1 MANKK
6 INISLGISAD
16 LNDFQKKI
24 EKLQSEFDQV
34 KFSDLSSEK
43 ISKVFDNIQSRLKKL
58 QELTD
63 KSPSLLGKTDY
74 KQAEK
79 EVGNLQTDISKLVRE
94 IQQLDTASKEGKL
107 KILPKGEQERL
118 EKLNEATKKYLK
130 TLSQESKRL
139 EDLEKKQNRLKQAK
153 SALAQLE
160 QTKKSAKSKTPVDD
174 RWLKGKN
181 TQLAKLQETL
191 AVQKQTE
198 EAVQSVYKAQ
208 GLKGKKIGD
217 TEVNINGTI
226 TSLNKIR
233 EEAGETAT
241 KIAEMEQRIQQ
252 YISKSDLSQ
261 LNQDIK
267 TQNDLIGKLEEEIGN
282 LQTDNPT
289 TALKKLKTAL
299 EQAGVSME
307 DIGDLTKKE
316 DIEAWL
322 NNLNTSA
329 LEKFRNGLQGVE
341 KATGE
346 VQPELEKMGKAVR
359 DSADDFDAAER
370 AAQDLSTLKYQL
382 MDFFSVTGA
391 IQLFRRAIQS
401 AFETVKELDAAMT
414 EIAVVSDFSVN
425 DMWAQLPRFTEQA
438 NELGMAIK
446 DTYAAT
452 TLYVQ
457 QGLDLDKSMKLATE
471 TLKMAAV
478 AGMDAAN
485 ATDAMTAALRGFNM
499 ELDETSAK
507 RINDVYSEL
516 AAITA
521 SDTQEI
527 STAMTK
533 TASIAHSVN
542 MEFETTA
549 AFLAQGIETTREAA
563 ETIGTML
570 KTVIGRF
577 SEVKSLYTEGQLTGQ
592 DEEGETIDVNK
603 VQTALRA
610 AGISMNEFLAGNE
623 GLDQVFLRLSQRWN
637 DLDILTQR
645 YIATQAAGS
654 RQQSRFIAIMQD
666 YAKTTELVNAAYDST
681 GSGQRQFEKTLDSLA
696 AKLTKLKNA
705 WDQFTMGLANNE
717 IIGVAVTLLTDLLT
731 AINGIIDGISGGNGL
746 IKSVVTLGAAFAGLK
761 AGGAIIDKILRT
773 GFIQRKIDAF
783 NGNIN
788 SSSTTTTN
796 ANSIVQ
802 TRTFIQNGKTSAKN
816 WVQGWKSAGGVGG
829 KKDFLVSSFSN
840 SLNKVGQSFSVFSSD
855 IEKNLQNQVY
865 SGLGDI
871 SKGIDK
877 KLLGKDFSELNSL
890 SAQLKLGKISAED
903 FQNQLVT
910 WGVKEQE
917 AAKITKDYT
926 NQIAL
931 QQEKMQSLSQTG
943 MALGM
948 SFTILGGVISSVI
961 PGAEEFGKVLQT
973 VGAALMGISMALP
986 VVEKGITWLSGV
998 SGVASKTLNIYVA
1011 AFAAIVAAVVAIV
1024 SLIKK
1029 NSPEAQLE
1037 KASKATE
1044 KAKEMAEGTAQA
1056 YDDLLSKK
1064 SEFDKLTTS
1073 LETLTQGTLE
1083 WRKALAEANNEVI
1096 NLQKEF
1102 PELEVSVD
1110 KATGQ
1115 LKIDNWADVLEAQ
1128 AERVEAT
1135 NKQLTMAQINENN
1148 KRLELTKKGIRSDK
1162 ELTPDEKASKQEAE
1176 KMKTEST
1183 NVALISSL
1191 ISKYQTKANEGILQN
1206 LAETIFKDM
1215 TYEVEVKD
1223 ARANGSN
1230 KSKVNTAHKETR
1242 TSNVYE
1248 SKVNAEANKAVNSLS
1263 ASQRKTKAEEVFGKD
1278 AIANMKDEEIKS
1290 ALRDYEKGVA
1300 IENITK
1306 KVANLTPNQQ
1316 ELLNRIQGTYTG
1328 TKSGWNTAKEKI
1340 FSDEDAKIIQDILGL
1355 DNIQAV
1361 FDMAKSGTEAISAN
1375 IKDIETQFNELG
1387 EDYSGSFLDQFSAD
1401 NLSNIASQVDE
1412 MSIKNAK
1419 AYLDAY
1425 SEALDGVKKE
1435 DKARL
1440 DNYLSS
1446 IDLSDAVQV
1455 FDAKEFMKNLGMD
1468 ETQIEKFWA
1477 TANAAVEPYI
1487 TSLEQVQSLN
1497 ERISK
1502 LGEVRNLVENGEK
1515 TFSSSNKES
1524 LVSAGFA
1531 DSDFLQT
1538 GIDEWTYI
1546 GKDNNDLLRQINEK
1560 VAQIGEHIVG
1570 NLQDSVERGKAYGT
1584 IIENNDKLGKNLA
1597 TLAENGYEGT
1607 SFKSYELKGMAELLG
1622 IAVEN
1627 LSDEGIA
1634 KKLIDAYNMYKNLG
1648 ENEEAV
1654 RKELVNNASRQYDL
1668 TGDFGTFTG
1677 DLTTDEQDKIITAQL
1692 NKYNGAMEYYNKL
1705 VEEANYE
1712 GEHLSVQLADQ
1723 AIQLF
1728 KLQNQYK
1735 KTAGSIDNYKD
1746 VLLQG
1751 ESAGTDYYNALATT
1765 KTELSTLFNVDKKL
1779 ITDDFIQQYTQD
1791 IYNLAEGGE
1800 VGTQA
1805 FQNLWEAMK
1814 QIKLDSMVEGLDF
1827 FIKDGKDVI
1836 DDFSNWIEGLDPT
1849 IGIGTELSTE
1859 GLESGL
1865 VLLAQ
1870 QAYNAGKDVQTALAP
1885 AIAMLEELTGTKINV
1900 QYEEE
1905 EFDSGGR
1912 YISAK
1917 SMEGLL
1923 AQGWHVGKG
1932 GKLVRTKAITAVSA
1946 SKAGSPYDK
1955 FVAPSVSSS
1964 GKSSSSGSSGSSG
1977 SEKKESTWEN
1987 PYDKLYNLTEE
1998 INEALRRREK
2008 LEKEYD
2014 RILERRGSTFRELRK
2029 NYNAQLQSLQKEI
2042 ALQNQLRA
2050 GRLAQLNALSSETYK
2065 GQDSDGN
2072 ELIKSFADWGV
2083 TKYGSYNPNT
2093 GLLKIDWDAI
2103 DAVKDENLGSAIEAY
2118 ISRLEELQGQIEDI
2132 DTQIEDFKDK
2142 VTELQK
2148 EGMQDYL
2155 DFEQKVYDAIV
2166 NQQQQLIDNYQDL
2179 SDKINDSNSKILD
2192 SIQRSIDLQRQIRDN
2207 TKTEEDINEK
2217 EARLAYLRQDTSNGN
2232 LLEIKQLEEEL
2243 ADDRQNYEDNLIDQQ
2258 LERLTQQN
2266 DDAQT
2271 ARERQIDLMQKQLDY
2286 ASKNGDFWNQ
2296 TYDLLTSAFTESGEI
2311 NLASQ
2316 VWELLKKDEGWKG
2329 MSKFGQLNWQEE
2341 ISKAILAASHGYANW
2356 NMYKAKEI
2364 DKNLVTS
2371 NGISLHYNGSNWVD
2385 SKGNIYN
2392 GVDYDSKIGGFTYS
2406 GMTKAPT
2413 PSGGGSSSSSGGR
2426 GAFSIGSRVKADPN
2440 AIIYADSYG
2449 GGGGSQYYRNDPI
2462 YTILDENNGYYL
2474 TRYHG
2479 VSGGYTG
2486 WFRKKDLTP
2495 YKTGGI
2501 ADFTGPAWLDGTKSN
2516 PELILNARD
2525 TENFI
2530 ALKDILSS
2538 IMDRKGLQNN
2548 TQSVGDMYFNID
2560 INVDEIS
2567 NDYDVEDLS
2576 KKIKQ
2581 ELTDSAMY
2589 RNVNLVNFIR

>member
-1 MANKK
+1 MADKK

-139 EDLEKKQNRLKQAK
+139 EDLEKKQNRLKQAQ
-153 SALAQLE
+153 SALTQLE
-160 QTKKSAKSKTPVDD
+160 QTKKSAESKKPVDD
-174 RWLKGKN
+174 RWLKGKK
-181 TQLAKLQETL
+181 TQLAKMQETFD
-191 AVQKQTE
+191 AQKQTE
-198 EAVQSVYKAQ
+198 EAVQSIYKAQ

-217 TEVNINGTI
+217 TEVNINGTV

-233 EEAGETAT
+233 EEAGKTAT
-241 KIAEMEQRIQQ
+241 EIAEMEQRIQQ
-252 YISKSDLSQ
+252 YISKSDLNQ
-261 LNQDIK
+261 LNQDIQ
-267 TQNDLIGKLEEEIGN
+267 TQKDLIAKLKEEIGN

-299 EQAGVSME
+299 EQAGISME

-341 KATGE
+341 KATKE
-346 VQPELEKMGKAVR
+346 VQPELEKMGKSVR

-401 AFETVKELDAAMT
+401 ALETVKELDAAMT

-499 ELDETSAK
+499 ELDETSAQ

-666 YAKTTELVNAAYDST
+666 YAKTTELVNAAYNST

-717 IIGVAVTLLTDLLT
+717 IIGAAVTLLTDLLT

-783 NGNIN
+783 NGNIT

-802 TRTFIQNGKTSAKN
+802 TRTFIQNGKASAKN

-855 IEKNLQNQVY
+855 MERNLQDQVY

-926 NQIAL
+926 NQITL

-943 MALGM
+943 TALGM

-998 SGVASKTLNIYVA
+998 LDVAPKTLNIYVA

-1044 KAKEMAEGTAQA
+1044 KAKEMAEGVTQA

-1148 KRLELTKKGIRSDK
+1148 AQLAVTKKNISNNSDLTAEQKVSQREVEQLKTETNNMALIDSIISKYKTDKNKDYLDNFGELLTKEVTYDTYKYNSKGEKTISGEKTENVFEKTIKNRANKIINEKSTDEQKEYAEQIFGKEAVDKMKDSEEIKNAILNYEKANQVEKLTEKILSYSEEDQKAFQVLQGSFSGKVSDWDSSDYLSLSNEQLKRFQEDLNLESTDAVNALLNAGRNQISDTIDKAARTFTNLGFNDNFIDQFSLDNLSSISSQISEMSNASAKEYLKAFNEAVNNTGLQKEEKKRLE
-1162 ELTPDEKASKQEAE
+1162 
-1176 KMKTEST
+1176 
-1183 NVALISSL
+1183 
-1191 ISKYQTKANEGILQN
+1191 
-1206 LAETIFKDM
+1206 
-1215 TYEVEVKD
+1215 
-1223 ARANGSN
+1223 
-1230 KSKVNTAHKETR
+1230 
-1242 TSNVYE
+1242 
-1248 SKVNAEANKAVNSLS
+1248 
-1263 ASQRKTKAEEVFGKD
+1263 
-1278 AIANMKDEEIKS
+1278 
-1290 ALRDYEKGVA
+1290 
-1300 IENITK
+1300 
-1306 KVANLTPNQQ
+1306 
-1316 ELLNRIQGTYTG
+1316 
-1328 TKSGWNTAKEKI
+1328 
-1340 FSDEDAKIIQDILGL
+1340 
-1355 DNIQAV
+1355 
-1361 FDMAKSGTEAISAN
+1361 
-1375 IKDIETQFNELG
+1375 
-1387 EDYSGSFLDQFSAD
+1387 
-1401 NLSNIASQVDE
+1401 
-1412 MSIKNAK
+1412 
-1419 AYLDAY
+1419 
-1425 SEALDGVKKE
+1425 
-1435 DKARL
+1435 
-1440 DNYLSS
+1440 NYLSS

-1468 ETQIEKFWA
+1468 ETQIAKFWA
-1477 TANAAVEPYI
+1477 VANTAVEPYI

-1502 LGEVRNLVENGEK
+1502 LGEVRSLVENGEK
-1515 TFSSSNKES
+1515 TFGSSDKES

-1531 DSDFLQT
+1531 DTDFLQT
-1538 GIDEWTYI
+1538 GIDEWTYV
-1546 GKDNNDLLRQINEK
+1546 GKDSNDLLRQINEK
-1560 VAQIGEHIVG
+1560 VAQIGDHIVG
-1570 NLQDSVERGKAYGT
+1570 NLQDSVEKGKAYGT
-1584 IIENNDKLGKNLA
+1584 IIENNDELGKNLA

-1607 SFKSYELKGMAELLG
+1607 SFEPDELEKMAETLG
-1622 IAVEN
+1622 IAVDK

-1654 RKELVNNASRQYDL
+1654 RKELINNASRQYDL
-1668 TGDFGTFTG
+1668 TGNFGTFTG
-1677 DLTTDEQDKIITAQL
+1677 DLNSEEQEEIMTAQL
-1692 NKYNGAMEYYNKL
+1692 NKYNGAMEYYNQLKEKAGIDSDKFNL
-1705 VEEANYE
+1705 K
-1712 GEHLSVQLADQ
+1712 LADE

-1728 KLQNQYK
+1728 KLRKQYD
-1735 KTAGSIDNYKD
+1735 KTAESIDGYRD
-1746 VLLQG
+1746 ALLQG
-1751 ESAGTDYYNALATT
+1751 KSAGTDYYNALATA
-1765 KTELSTLFNVDKKL
+1765 KTDLSTLFNVDKKL
-1779 ITDDFIQQYTQD
+1779 ITDNFIQQYTQD

-1805 FQNLWEAMK
+1805 FQNLQLAFNNLKMDDLKQKVTEAGGQVSSLAK
-1814 QIKLDSMVEGLDF
+1814 W
-1827 FIKDGKDVI
+1827 I
-1836 DDFSNWIEGLDPT
+1836 DELKPT
-1849 IGIGTELSTE
+1849 
-1859 GLESGL
+1859 LE
-1865 VLLAQ
+1865 
-1870 QAYNAGKDVQTALAP
+1870 VQTLLDNSALVAGLQQIAVVASRNGQLASEALAP
-1885 AIAMLEELTGTKINV
+1885 VLKSLEILTGTKISVNYDTSDTKTATN
-1900 QYEEE
+1900 QNEINKY
-1905 EFDSGGR
+1905 
-1912 YISAK
+1912 
-1917 SMEGLL
+1917 L
-1923 AQGWHVGKG
+1923 AQGYSILQQGFMG
-1932 GKLVRTKAITAVSA
+1932 GQTYTKMGRLKSISYT
-1946 SKAGSPYDK
+1946 
-1955 FVAPSVSSS
+1955 SSTTGGGNLS
-1964 GKSSSSGSSGSSG
+1964 DLTLPDRSTTGSSGSTGGSS

-2065 GQDSDGN
+2065 GQDSEGN

-2166 NQQQQLIDNYQDL
+2166 NQQQQLIDDYQDL

-2538 IMDRKGLQNN
+2538 ILDRKGLQNN

>member
-1 MANKK
+1 MADKK

-24 EKLQSEFDQV
+24 EKLQSEFDKV

-43 ISKVFDNIQSRLKKL
+43 ISKVFDNIQTRLKKL

-94 IQQLDTASKEGKL
+94 IQQLDAASKEGKL

-139 EDLEKKQNRLKQAK
+139 EDLEKKQNRLKQTQ

-160 QTKKSAKSKTPVDD
+160 RTKKSAKSKKEVADSY
-174 RWLKGKN
+174 LKGLN
-181 TQLAKLQETL
+181 TQLAKKQETL
-191 AVQKQTE
+191 AAQKQTE
-198 EAVQSVYKAQ
+198 EAVQSIYKAQ
-208 GLKGKKIGD
+208 GLKGKKVGD
-217 TEVNINGTI
+217 TEVNINGTV
-226 TSLNKIR
+226 TSLNQIR
-233 EEAGETAT
+233 KEAGKTAT
-241 KIAEMEQRIQQ
+241 EIAAMEQKIQQ
-252 YISKSDLSQ
+252 YISKSDFNQ
-261 LNQDIK
+261 LNQDIQAQK
-267 TQNDLIGKLEEEIGN
+267 DLIVKLEEEIGK

-299 EQAGVSME
+299 QQAGVSME

-322 NNLNTSA
+322 SNLNTSA
-329 LEKFRNGLQGVE
+329 LEKFRSGLQGVE

-346 VQPELEKMGKAVR
+346 VQPELEKMGQSVR

-425 DMWAQLPRFTEQA
+425 DMWGQLPRFTEQA

-446 DTYAAT
+446 DIYAAT

-499 ELDETSAK
+499 ELDETSAQ
-507 RINDVYSEL
+507 RVNDVYSEL

-623 GLDQVFLRLSQRWN
+623 GLDQVFLRLSKRWN

-666 YAKTTELVNAAYDST
+666 YAKTTELVNAAYNST
-681 GSGQRQFEKTLDSLA
+681 GSGQKQFEKTLDSLA
-696 AKLTKLKNA
+696 SKLTKLKNA

-717 IIGVAVTLLTDLLT
+717 IIGAAVTLLTGLLT
-731 AINGIIDGISGGNGL
+731 AINEIIDGISGGNGL

-783 NGNIN
+783 NGNIS
-788 SSSTTTTN
+788 SSSTSTTT

-802 TRTFIQNGKTSAKN
+802 TRSFIQNGKASAKN
-816 WVQGWKSAGGVGG
+816 WIQGWKSAGGAGG

-840 SLNKVGQSFSVFSSD
+840 SLNKVGQSFSVFSTNM
-855 IEKNLQNQVY
+855 EKDLLKQVY
-865 SGLGDI
+865 S
-871 SKGIDK
+871 SKGLSYSMADDK
-877 KLLGKDFSELNSL
+877 VLKSDFSKINSL
-890 SAQLKLGKISAED
+890 SAQLKLGKINAED
-903 FQNQLVT
+903 FSNQLRI
-910 WGVKEQE
+910 WGVSEQD
-917 AAKITKDYT
+917 AMKITEDYT
-926 NQIAL
+926 NQIAT

-943 MALGM
+943 IALGM

-973 VGAALMGISMALP
+973 VGAALVGISMALP
-986 VVEKGITWLSGV
+986 AVEKGITWLSGV
-998 SGVASKTLNIYVA
+998 LNVAPKTLNIYVA
-1011 AFAAIVAAVVAIV
+1011 AFAAAVAAVIVIVA
-1024 SLIKK
+1024 LIKK

-1044 KAKEMAEGTAQA
+1044 KAKEMAEGASKA

-1064 SEFDKLTTS
+1064 TEFDKLTTS
-1073 LETLTQGTLE
+1073 LKTLTQGTLE

-1096 NLQKEF
+1096 SLQKEF
-1102 PELEVSVD
+1102 PELKVSVD

-1128 AERVEAT
+1128 TERVEAT

-1148 KRLELTKKGIRSDK
+1148 KQLEITKKDIRSDK
-1162 ELTPDEKASKQEAE
+1162 ELTSEEKTKKEEAE
-1176 KMKTEST
+1176 KLKTEST

-1191 ISKYQTKANEGILQN
+1191 ISKYQTEANKDILQN
-1206 LAETIFKDM
+1206 LAETIFKDI
-1215 TYEVEVKD
+1215 TYKVEVKD
-1223 ARANGSN
+1223 TI
-1230 KSKVNTAHKETR
+1230 SKGNNTTPVNTTHKETR

-1248 SKVNAEANKAVNSLS
+1248 KKVNADANKAVNSLS
-1263 ASQRKTKAEEVFGKD
+1263 ASQRKTKAEELFGKD
-1278 AIANMKDEEIKS
+1278 AVANMKDDEIKD
-1290 ALRDYEKGVA
+1290 ALKDYEKGIA
-1300 IENITK
+1300 IEKITK
-1306 KVANLTPNQQ
+1306 QVANLTPDQQ

-1328 TKSGWNTAKEKI
+1328 TKSDWSTAKEKT
-1340 FSDEDAKIIQDILGL
+1340 FSDEDAKVIQDILGL
-1355 DNIQAV
+1355 DNTQAV
-1361 FDMAKSGTEAISAN
+1361 LDMAKSGTEAISTNIAN
-1375 IKDIETQFNELG
+1375 IETQFEKIG
-1387 EDYSGSFLDQFSAD
+1387 EDYTGSFLDQFSAD

-1412 MSIKNAK
+1412 MSTKNTR

-1425 SEALDGVKKE
+1425 SEALDGVKEE
-1435 DKARL
+1435 DRARL

-1455 FDAKEFMKNLGMD
+1455 LDAKEFMKNLGMD

-1477 TANAAVEPYI
+1477 TANAAVKPYI

-1502 LGEVRNLVENGEK
+1502 LGEVRSLVENGEK

-1531 DSDFLQT
+1531 DTDFLQT

-1560 VAQIGEHIVG
+1560 VAQIGGHIVE
-1570 NLQDSVERGKAYGT
+1570 NLQNSVKKGEEYKKKIDADEDGSTAK
-1584 IIENNDKLGKNLA
+1584 DLKL
-1597 TLAENGYEGT
+1597 LAENGYSGVNYDRKKLEELATTLNIATEG
-1607 SFKSYELKGMAELLG
+1607 
-1622 IAVEN
+1622 
-1627 LSDEGIA
+1627 LSEEGIA
-1634 KKLIDAYNMYKNLG
+1634 NKLIDAYNMVANLAD
-1648 ENEEAV
+1648 NKDAV
-1654 RKELVNNASRQYDL
+1654 KKELVNNASRQYDL
-1668 TGDFGTFTG
+1668 TGDFGTYTG
-1677 DLTTDEQDKIITAQL
+1677 NLTTEEQEDIMKAQL
-1692 NKYNGAMEYYNKL
+1692 IKNTGAMELYNKL
-1705 VEEANYE
+1705 KAETNDTSKKLNVE
-1712 GEHLSVQLADQ
+1712 LADE
-1723 AIQLF
+1723 AIQLV
-1728 KLQNQYK
+1728 KLTDRYK
-1735 KTAGSIDNYKD
+1735 VATKKVEDYRDI
-1746 VLLQG
+1746 LIQG
-1751 ESAGTDYYNALATT
+1751 ESAGTDFFAALDNA
-1765 KTELSTLFNVDKKL
+1765 KSDLSTLFNVDKEL
-1779 ITDDFIQQYTQD
+1779 ITEDFIQQYAQD
-1791 IYNLAEGGE
+1791 IYDLAEGGE

-1805 FQNLWEAMK
+1805 FQNLWEAIK
-1814 QIKLDSMVEGLDF
+1814 QIKLDSIVEGLDF
-1827 FIKDGKDVI
+1827 FIEDNEGII

-1865 VLLAQ
+1865 TLLAQ

-1885 AIAMLEELTGTKINV
+1885 AIARLEELTGTKIDI

-1932 GKLVRTKAITAVSA
+1932 GKLVRTKAIAAISA

-1955 FVAPSVSSS
+1955 FVVPSRSSS
-1964 GKSSSSGSSGSSG
+1964 GKGSAGGSS

-2050 GRLAQLNALSSETYK
+2050 GRLAQLNTLSSETYK

-2103 DAVKDENLGSAIEAY
+2103 DDVKDENLGSAIEAY

-2166 NQQQQLIDNYQDL
+2166 NQQQQLIDDYQDL

-2207 TKTEEDINEK
+2207 TQTEEDINEK

-2296 TYDLLTSAFTESGEI
+2296 TYEL
-2311 NLASQ
+2311 LASGFSADGNLNQ
-2316 VWELLKKDEGWKG
+2316 ASQLWNLLQKDEGWKG

-2341 ISKAILAASHGYANW
+2341 ISKAILAASQGYANW

-2371 NGISLHYNGSNWVD
+2371 DGLSLHYNGSNWVD
-2385 SKGNIYN
+2385 NKGNIYS

-2413 PSGGGSSSSSGGR
+2413 PSGGGSSSGSGGS
-2426 GAFSIGSRVKADPN
+2426 GAFSIGSRVKADPD

-2449 GGGGSQYYRNDPI
+2449 GGGGSQYYKNDPI

-2486 WFRKKDLTP
+2486 WFRKKDLTA

-2560 INVDEIS
+2560 INIDKLS

>member
-1 MANKK
+1 MADKK

-34 KFSDLSSEK
+34 KFSNLSSEK

-139 EDLEKKQNRLKQAK
+139 EDLEKKQNRLKQAQ

-160 QTKKSAKSKTPVDD
+160 QTKKSAESKRPVDA
-174 RWLKGKN
+174 RWLKGLN
-181 TQLAKLQETL
+181 TQLAKKQETFD
-191 AVQKQTE
+191 AQKQTE
-198 EAVQSVYKAQ
+198 EAVQSIYKAQ

-217 TEVNINGTI
+217 TEVNINGTV

-233 EEAGETAT
+233 EEAGKTAT
-241 KIAEMEQRIQQ
+241 EIAEMEQRIQQ
-252 YISKSDLSQ
+252 YISKSDLNQ
-261 LNQDIK
+261 LNQDIQ
-267 TQNDLIGKLEEEIGN
+267 TQKDLIAKLKEEIGN

-299 EQAGVSME
+299 EQAGISME

-341 KATGE
+341 KATKE
-346 VQPELEKMGKAVR
+346 VQPELEKMGKSVR

-401 AFETVKELDAAMT
+401 ALETVKELDAAMT

-499 ELDETSAK
+499 ELDETSAQ

-623 GLDQVFLRLSQRWN
+623 GLDQVFLRLSKRWN

-717 IIGVAVTLLTDLLT
+717 IIGAAVTLLTDLLT

-788 SSSTTTTN
+788 SSSTSTTT

-802 TRTFIQNGKTSAKN
+802 TRSFIQNGKTSAKN
-816 WVQGWKSAGGVGG
+816 WIQGWKSAGGVGG

-855 IEKNLQNQVY
+855 MERNLQDQVY

-877 KLLGKDFSELNSL
+877 KLLEKDFSELNSL

-943 MALGM
+943 IALGM

-1044 KAKEMAEGTAQA
+1044 KAKEMAEGATQA

-1135 NKQLTMAQINENN
+1135 NKQLAMAQINENN

-1183 NVALISSL
+1183 NVALITSL
-1191 ISKYQTKANEGILQN
+1191 ISKYQTKANEDILQN
-1206 LAETIFKDM
+1206 LAETIFKDI

-1223 ARANGSN
+1223 TKGNGSN
-1230 KSKVNTAHKETR
+1230 KSKANTTHKETR

-1263 ASQRKTKAEEVFGKD
+1263 ASQRKTKAEGIFGKD
-1278 AIANMKDEEIKS
+1278 AVANMKDEEIKS

-1361 FDMAKSGTEAISAN
+1361 FDMAESGTKAISAN
-1375 IKDIETQFNELG
+1375 IDDIETKFGDFG
-1387 EDYSGSFLDQFSAD
+1387 EKYTGSFLDQFSAD
-1401 NLSNIASQVDE
+1401 NLSNIASQVKE
-1412 MSIKNAK
+1412 MSTESAK

-1425 SEALDGVKKE
+1425 SEALNGVEKE
-1435 DKARL
+1435 DRTRL

-1455 FDAKEFMKNLGMD
+1455 LDAKEFMKNLGMD
-1468 ETQIEKFWA
+1468 ESQIAKFWA
-1477 TANAAVEPYI
+1477 AANTAVEPYI

-1538 GIDEWTYI
+1538 GIDEWTYV

-1570 NLQDSVERGKAYGT
+1570 NLQDSVEKGKAYGT
-1584 IIENNDKLGKNLA
+1584 IIENNDKLEKSLT

-1607 SFKSYELKGMAELLG
+1607 SFKSAELKEMAETLG
-1622 IAVEN
+1622 IAVN
-1627 LSDEGIA
+1627 KLSDEGIA

-1654 RKELVNNASRQYDL
+1654 RRELVNNASRQYDL
-1668 TGDFGTFTG
+1668 TGDFGTYTG
-1677 DLTTDEQDKIITAQL
+1677 NLSTEEQQDIMEAQL
-1692 NKYNGAMEYYNKL
+1692 VKNTGAMELYNKL
-1705 VEEANYE
+1705 KAEANDTSKE
-1712 GEHLSVQLADQ
+1712 LNVELADE
-1723 AIQLF
+1723 AIQLV
-1728 KLQNQYK
+1728 KLTDHYK
-1735 KTAGSIDNYKD
+1735 VAAKKVGDYRD
-1746 VLLQG
+1746 VLIQG
-1751 ESAGTDYYNALATT
+1751 ESAGTDFFAALDNA
-1765 KTELSTLFNVDKKL
+1765 KSDLSTLFNVDKKL

-1805 FQNLWEAMK
+1805 FQNLWKAMK

-1827 FIKDGKDVI
+1827 FMKDGEDVV

-1849 IGIGTELSTE
+1849 VEIGTELSTE

-1885 AIAMLEELTGTKINV
+1885 AVEMLEELTGTKINI

-1932 GKLVRTKAITAVSA
+1932 GKLVRTKAIAAVSA
-1946 SKAGSPYDK
+1946 FKAESPYDK
-1955 FVAPSVSSS
+1955 FIAPSVSSS
-1964 GKSSSSGSSGSSG
+1964 GKSSSGGSS

-2065 GQDSDGN
+2065 GQDSEGN

-2166 NQQQQLIDNYQDL
+2166 NQQQQLIDDYQDL

-2413 PSGGGSSSSSGGR
+2413 PSGGSSSSGSGGS

-2449 GGGGSQYYRNDPI
+2449 GGGGSQYYKNDPI

-2567 NDYDVEDLS
+2567 NDYDVENLS

>member
-1 MANKK
+1 MADKK

-58 QELTD
+58 QELSD

-79 EVGNLQTDISKLVRE
+79 EVGNLQADISKLVRE
-94 IQQLDTASKEGKL
+94 IQQLDTSSKEGKL
-107 KILPKGEQERL
+107 KILPKGERERL

-139 EDLEKKQNRLKQAK
+139 EDLEKKQNRLKQAQ
-153 SALAQLE
+153 SALVQLE
-160 QTKKSAKSKTPVDD
+160 QTKKSAESKKPVDD
-174 RWLKGKN
+174 RWLKGKK
-181 TQLAKLQETL
+181 TQLAKMQETS

-198 EAVQSVYKAQ
+198 EAVQSIYKAQ

-217 TEVNINGTI
+217 TEVNINGTV

-233 EEAGETAT
+233 EEAGKTAT
-241 KIAEMEQRIQQ
+241 EIAEMEQRIQQ
-252 YISKSDLSQ
+252 YISKSDLNQ
-261 LNQDIK
+261 LNQDIQ
-267 TQNDLIGKLEEEIGN
+267 TQNDLIAKLKEEIGN

-299 EQAGVSME
+299 EEAGVSME

-346 VQPELEKMGKAVR
+346 VQPELEKMGKSVR

-705 WDQFTMGLANNE
+705 WEQFTMGLANNE
-717 IIGVAVTLLTDLLT
+717 IIGGVVTLLTDLLT

-783 NGNIN
+783 NGNIS
-788 SSSTTTTN
+788 SSSTSTTT

-802 TRTFIQNGKTSAKN
+802 TRSFIQNGKASAKN

-855 IEKNLQNQVY
+855 MEKNLQNQVY

-943 MALGM
+943 TALGM

-986 VVEKGITWLSGV
+986 AVEKGITWLSGV

-1044 KAKEMAEGTAQA
+1044 KAKEMAEGATQA

-1148 KRLELTKKGIRSDK
+1148 KRLELTKKGISNDK
-1162 ELTPDEKASKQEAE
+1162 ELTPDEKASKKEAE

-1191 ISKYQTKANEGILQN
+1191 ISKYQTKANEDILQN
-1206 LAETIFKDM
+1206 LAETIFKDIN
-1215 TYEVEVKD
+1215 YEVEVKD
-1223 ARANGSN
+1223 TKGNGSN
-1230 KSKVNTAHKETR
+1230 KSKANTTHKETR

-1248 SKVNAEANKAVNSLS
+1248 SKVNADANKAVNSLS
-1263 ASQRKTKAEEVFGKD
+1263 ASQRKAKAEEVFGKD
-1278 AIANMKDEEIKS
+1278 AVANMKDEEIKS
-1290 ALRDYEKGVA
+1290 ALRDYEKGIA

-1306 KVANLTPNQQ
+1306 QVANLTPNQQ
-1316 ELLNRIQGTYTG
+1316 ELLNRIQGAYTG
-1328 TKSGWNTAKEKI
+1328 TKSGWNTAKEKT
-1340 FSDEDAKIIQDILGL
+1340 FSDEDAKVIQDILGL

-1361 FDMAKSGTEAISAN
+1361 FDMAKSGTDAISAN
-1375 IKDIETQFNELG
+1375 IDHIESQFTKFGNE
-1387 EDYSGSFLDQFSAD
+1387 YSGSFLDQFSAD
-1401 NLSNIASQVDE
+1401 NLSNIASQVKE
-1412 MSIKNAK
+1412 MSTTSART
-1419 AYLDAY
+1419 YLDAY

-1435 DKARL
+1435 DRARL

-1455 FDAKEFMKNLGMD
+1455 LDAKDFMKNLGMD
-1468 ETQIEKFWA
+1468 ESQIAKFWA
-1477 TANAAVEPYI
+1477 AANTAVEPYI

-1538 GIDEWTYI
+1538 GIDEWTYV

-1560 VAQIGEHIVG
+1560 VAQIGEHIVE
-1570 NLQDSVERGKAYGT
+1570 NLQDSVEKGKAYST
-1584 IIENNDKLGKNLA
+1584 IIENNDKLGKSLA
-1597 TLAENGYEGT
+1597 TLAESGYEGT
-1607 SFKSYELKGMAELLG
+1607 SFESAELKEMARTLG
-1622 IAVEN
+1622 IAIEN
-1627 LSDEGIA
+1627 LSDESIA

-1654 RKELVNNASRQYDL
+1654 RRELVNNASRQYDL
-1668 TGDFGTFTG
+1668 TGDFGTYTG
-1677 DLTTDEQDKIITAQL
+1677 NLTPKEQQDIMEAQL
-1692 NKYNGAMEYYNKL
+1692 VKNTGAMELYNKL
-1705 VEEANYE
+1705 KAEANDTSKE
-1712 GEHLSVQLADQ
+1712 LNVELADE
-1723 AIQLF
+1723 AIQLV
-1728 KLQNQYK
+1728 KLTDHYK
-1735 KTAGSIDNYKD
+1735 VAAKKVGDYRD
-1746 VLLQG
+1746 VLIQG
-1751 ESAGTDYYNALATT
+1751 ESAGTDFFAALDNA
-1765 KTELSTLFNVDKKL
+1765 KSDLSTLFNVDKKL
-1779 ITDDFIQQYTQD
+1779 ISDDFIQQYTQD

-1805 FQNLWEAMK
+1805 FQNLWKAMK

-1827 FIKDGKDVI
+1827 FIKDGEDVV
-1836 DDFSNWIEGLDPT
+1836 DDFSNWINGLDPT
-1849 IGIGTELSTE
+1849 IEIGTELSTE

-1885 AIAMLEELTGTKINV
+1885 AVEMLEELTGTKINI

-1946 SKAGSPYDK
+1946 FKAGSPYNE

-1964 GKSSSSGSSGSSG
+1964 GSSSSGGSS

-2065 GQDSDGN
+2065 GQDSEGN

-2103 DAVKDENLGSAIEAY
+2103 DSVKDENLGSAIEAY

-2166 NQQQQLIDNYQDL
+2166 NQQQQLIDDYQDL

-2413 PSGGGSSSSSGGR
+2413 PSGGGSSSNSGGS

-2449 GGGGSQYYRNDPI
+2449 GGGGSQYYKNDPI

-2567 NDYDVEDLS
+2567 NDYDVENLS

>member
-1 MANKK
+1 MADKK

-24 EKLQSEFDQV
+24 EKLQSEFDKV

-43 ISKVFDNIQSRLKKL
+43 ISKVFDNIQTRLKKL

-139 EDLEKKQNRLKQAK
+139 EDLEKKQNRLKQAQ

-160 QTKKSAKSKTPVDD
+160 QTQKSAKSKREVADS
-174 RWLKGKN
+174 WLKGLN
-181 TQLAKLQETL
+181 TQLAKKQEIL
-191 AVQKQTE
+191 AAQKQTE
-198 EAVQSVYKAQ
+198 EAVQSIYKAQ

-217 TEVNINGTI
+217 TEVNINGTV
-226 TSLNKIR
+226 TSLNQIR
-233 EEAGETAT
+233 KEAGETAT
-241 KIAEMEQRIQQ
+241 KIAEMEQKIQQ
-252 YISKSDLSQ
+252 YISKSDFNQ
-261 LNQDIK
+261 LNQDI
-267 TQNDLIGKLEEEIGN
+267 QAQRDLIVKLEEEIGK

-322 NNLNTSA
+322 SNLNTSA

-346 VQPELEKMGKAVR
+346 VQPELEKMGQSVR

-499 ELDETSAK
+499 ELDETSAQ
-507 RINDVYSEL
+507 RVNDVYSEL

-592 DEEGETIDVNK
+592 DEEGEIIDVNK

-623 GLDQVFLRLSQRWN
+623 GLDQVFLRLSKRWN

-666 YAKTTELVNAAYDST
+666 YAKTTELVNAAYNST
-681 GSGQRQFEKTLDSLA
+681 GSGQKQFEKTLDSLA
-696 AKLTKLKNA
+696 SKLTKLKNA

-717 IIGVAVTLLTDLLT
+717 IIGAAVTLLTGLLT

-783 NGNIN
+783 NGNIS
-788 SSSTTTTN
+788 SSSTSTTT

-802 TRTFIQNGKTSAKN
+802 TRSFIQNGKASAKN
-816 WVQGWKSAGGVGG
+816 WIQGWKSAGGAGG

-871 SKGIDK
+871 SRGIDK

-926 NQIAL
+926 NQIAT
-931 QQEKMQSLSQTG
+931 QQKKMQSLSQTG
-943 MALGM
+943 IALGM

-973 VGAALMGISMALP
+973 VGAALVGISMALP
-986 VVEKGITWLSGV
+986 AVEKGITWLSGV
-998 SGVASKTLNIYVA
+998 LNVAPKTLNIYVA
-1011 AFAAIVAAVVAIV
+1011 AFAAAVAAVIAIV
-1024 SLIKK
+1024 ALIKK

-1044 KAKEMAEGTAQA
+1044 KAKEMAEGASKA

-1064 SEFDKLTTS
+1064 TEFDKLTTS

-1115 LKIDNWADVLEAQ
+1115 LKIDNWGDILEAQ
-1128 AERVEAT
+1128 TERVEAT
-1135 NKQLTMAQINENN
+1135 NKRLTMAQVNENN
-1148 KRLELTKKGIRSDK
+1148 KQLEITKKGIRSDK
-1162 ELTPDEKASKQEAE
+1162 ELTSEEKIKKEE
-1176 KMKTEST
+1176 VENLKTEST

-1191 ISKYQTKANEGILQN
+1191 ISKYQTETNKDILQN
-1206 LAETIFKDM
+1206 LAETIFKDI
-1215 TYEVEVKD
+1215 TYKVEVED
-1223 ARANGSN
+1223 TIN
-1230 KSKVNTAHKETR
+1230 KGGNTTPVNTTHKETR

-1248 SKVNAEANKAVNSLS
+1248 SKVNADANKAVNSLS

-1278 AIANMKDEEIKS
+1278 AVANMKDNEIKD
-1290 ALRDYEKGVA
+1290 ALKDYEKGIA

-1306 KVANLTPNQQ
+1306 KVANLTPDQQ

-1328 TKSGWNTAKEKI
+1328 TKSDWNTAKEKT
-1340 FSDEDAKIIQDILGL
+1340 FSDEDAKVIQDILGL
-1355 DNIQAV
+1355 DNTQTV
-1361 FDMAKSGTEAISAN
+1361 LNMAKSGTEAISTN
-1375 IKDIETQFNELG
+1375 IAQIESQFTKFGNE
-1387 EDYSGSFLDQFSAD
+1387 YSGSFLDQFSAD

-1412 MSIKNAK
+1412 MSIANAK

-1435 DKARL
+1435 DKKRL

-1455 FDAKEFMKNLGMD
+1455 LDAKEFMKNLGMD

-1477 TANAAVEPYI
+1477 AANTAVEPYI

-1531 DSDFLQT
+1531 DTDFLQT
-1538 GIDEWTYI
+1538 GIDEWTYV
-1546 GKDNNDLLRQINEK
+1546 GKDSNDLLRQINEK

-1570 NLQDSVERGKAYGT
+1570 NLQDSVEKGKAYGT
-1584 IIENNDKLGKNLA
+1584 IIERNDELGNKLE

-1607 SFKSYELKGMAELLG
+1607 SFKSAELKEMAETLG

-1634 KKLIDAYNMYKNLG
+1634 NKLIDAYNMYKNLG

-1668 TGDFGTFTG
+1668 TGDFGTYTG
-1677 DLTTDEQDKIITAQL
+1677 NLTSEEQRDIMEAQL
-1692 NKYNGAMEYYNKL
+1692 VKNTGAMELYNKL
-1705 VEEANYE
+1705 KAETNDTSKKLNVE
-1712 GEHLSVQLADQ
+1712 LADE
-1723 AIQLF
+1723 AIQLV
-1728 KLQNQYK
+1728 KLTDRYK
-1735 KTAGSIDNYKD
+1735 VATKKVEDYRDI
-1746 VLLQG
+1746 LIQG
-1751 ESAGTDYYNALATT
+1751 ESAGTDFFAALDNA
-1765 KTELSTLFNVDKKL
+1765 KSDLSTLFNVDKEL
-1779 ITDDFIQQYTQD
+1779 ITEDFIQQYAQD

-1805 FQNLWEAMK
+1805 FQNLWEAIK

-1827 FIKDGKDVI
+1827 FIEDSEDII
-1836 DDFSNWIEGLDPT
+1836 DDFTNWVEGIDPT

-1865 VLLAQ
+1865 TLLAQ

-1885 AIAMLEELTGTKINV
+1885 AIARLEELTGTKINI

-1932 GKLVRTKAITAVSA
+1932 GKLVRSKAIAAISA
-1946 SKAGSPYDK
+1946 SKASSLYDK
-1955 FVAPSVSSS
+1955 FTAPSGSSS
-1964 GKSSSSGSSGSSG
+1964 GKSSAGSSS

-1987 PYDKLYNLTEE
+1987 PYDKLYSLTEE
-1998 INEALRRREK
+1998 INESLRQREK
-2008 LEKEYD
+2008 LEREYD

-2050 GRLAQLNALSSETYK
+2050 GRLAQLNTLSSETYK

-2103 DAVKDENLGSAIEAY
+2103 DDVKDENLGSAIEAY

-2166 NQQQQLIDNYQDL
+2166 NQQQQLIDDYQDL

-2207 TKTEEDINEK
+2207 TQTEEDINEK

-2296 TYDLLTSAFTESGEI
+2296 TYDLLTNAFTESGEI

-2371 NGISLHYNGSNWVD
+2371 DGLSLHYNGSNWVD
-2385 SKGNIYN
+2385 NKGNIYS

-2413 PSGGGSSSSSGGR
+2413 LSGGGSSSGSGGS
-2426 GAFSIGSRVKADPN
+2426 GAFSIGSRVKADPD
-2440 AIIYADSYG
+2440 AVIYADSYG

-2486 WFRKKDLTP
+2486 WFRKKDLTA

-2501 ADFTGPAWLDGTKSN
+2501 ADFTGPAWLDGTKSS

-2560 INVDEIS
+2560 INVDELS
-2567 NDYDVEDLS
+2567 NDYDVENLS

>member
-1 MANKK
+1 MADKK

-139 EDLEKKQNRLKQAK
+139 EDLEKKQNKLKQAQ

-160 QTKKSAKSKTPVDD
+160 QTKKSAKSKKEVADSY
-174 RWLKGKN
+174 LKGLN
-181 TQLAKLQETL
+181 TQLAKKQEAL
-191 AVQKQTE
+191 AAQKQTE
-198 EAVQSVYKAQ
+198 EAVQSIYKAQ

-217 TEVNINGTI
+217 TEVNINGTV

-233 EEAGETAT
+233 EEAGKTAT
-241 KIAEMEQRIQQ
+241 EIAEMEQRIQQ
-252 YISKSDLSQ
+252 YISKSDFNQ
-261 LNQDIK
+261 LNQDIQ
-267 TQNDLIGKLEEEIGN
+267 TQKDLIVKLEEEIGK

-289 TALKKLKTAL
+289 AALKKLKTAL

-322 NNLNTSA
+322 SNLNTSA

-346 VQPELEKMGKAVR
+346 VQPELEKMGKSIR

-666 YAKTTELVNAAYDST
+666 YAKTTELVNAAYNST

-696 AKLTKLKNA
+696 SKLTKLKNA

-717 IIGVAVTLLTDLLT
+717 IIGAVVILLTDLLT

-783 NGNIN
+783 NGNIS
-788 SSSTTTTN
+788 SSSTSTTT
-796 ANSIVQ
+796 ANSVVQ
-802 TRTFIQNGKTSAKN
+802 TRTFIQNGKASAKN
-816 WVQGWKSAGGVGG
+816 WIQGWKSAGGVGG

-855 IEKNLQNQVY
+855 MEKNLQNQVY

-943 MALGM
+943 TVLGM

-986 VVEKGITWLSGV
+986 VVEKGITWLSGILD
-998 SGVASKTLNIYVA
+998 VAPKTLNIYVA

-1044 KAKEMAEGTAQA
+1044 KAKEMAEGATQA

-1148 KRLELTKKGIRSDK
+1148 KRLELTKKGIRNDK

-1191 ISKYQTKANEGILQN
+1191 ISKYQTKANEDILQN

-1215 TYEVEVKD
+1215 TYEVEVKNT
-1223 ARANGSN
+1223 RGNGSN
-1230 KSKVNTAHKETR
+1230 KSKANTTHKETR

-1263 ASQRKTKAEEVFGKD
+1263 ASQRKTKAEGIFGKD
-1278 AIANMKDEEIKS
+1278 AVANMKDEEIKS
-1290 ALRDYEKGVA
+1290 ALRDYEKGIA

-1306 KVANLTPNQQ
+1306 QVANLTPNQQ

-1340 FSDEDAKIIQDILGL
+1340 FSDEDAKVIQDILGL
-1355 DNIQAV
+1355 DNTQAV
-1361 FDMAKSGTEAISAN
+1361 LDMAESGTTAISAN
-1375 IKDIETQFNELG
+1375 IDNIESQFERFG
-1387 EDYSGSFLDQFSAD
+1387 EKYTSSFLDQFSAD
-1401 NLSNIASQVDE
+1401 NLSNIASQVEE
-1412 MSIKNAK
+1412 MSTESAK

-1425 SEALDGVKKE
+1425 SEALNGVEKE
-1435 DKARL
+1435 DRARL

-1455 FDAKEFMKNLGMD
+1455 LDAKEFMKNLGMD
-1468 ETQIEKFWA
+1468 ESQIAKFWA
-1477 TANAAVEPYI
+1477 AANTAVEPYI
-1487 TSLEQVQSLN
+1487 ISLEQVQSLN

-1538 GIDEWTYI
+1538 GIDEWTYV

-1560 VAQIGEHIVG
+1560 VAQIGEHIIG
-1570 NLQDSVERGKAYGT
+1570 NLQDSVEKGKAYST
-1584 IIENNDKLGKNLA
+1584 IIENNDKLGKSLA
-1597 TLAENGYEGT
+1597 TLAESGYEGT
-1607 SFKSYELKGMAELLG
+1607 NFESTELKEMAGTLG
-1622 IAVEN
+1622 IAVEK

-1654 RKELVNNASRQYDL
+1654 RRELVNNASRQYDL
-1668 TGDFGTFTG
+1668 TGDFGTYTG
-1677 DLTTDEQDKIITAQL
+1677 NLTPKEQQDIMEAQL
-1692 NKYNGAMEYYNKL
+1692 VKNTGAMELYNKL
-1705 VEEANYE
+1705 KAEANDTSKE
-1712 GEHLSVQLADQ
+1712 LNVELADE
-1723 AIQLF
+1723 AIQLV
-1728 KLQNQYK
+1728 KLTDHYK
-1735 KTAGSIDNYKD
+1735 VAAKKVGDYRD
-1746 VLLQG
+1746 VLIQG
-1751 ESAGTDYYNALATT
+1751 ESAGTDFFAALNNA
-1765 KTELSTLFNVDKKL
+1765 KSDLSTLFNVDKKL

-1805 FQNLWEAMK
+1805 FQNLWKAMK

-1827 FIKDGKDVI
+1827 FIKDGEDVV
-1836 DDFSNWIEGLDPT
+1836 DNFSNWIEGLDPT
-1849 IGIGTELSTE
+1849 IKVGTELSTE

-1885 AIAMLEELTGTKINV
+1885 AVEMLEELTGTKINI

-1946 SKAGSPYDK
+1946 FKARSPYNE
-1955 FVAPSVSSS
+1955 FVAPSVSGS
-1964 GKSSSSGSSGSSG
+1964 GKSSSGGGGSS
-1977 SEKKESTWEN
+1977 SEKKETTWEN

-2008 LEKEYD
+2008 LEREYD

-2065 GQDSDGN
+2065 GQDSEGN

-2103 DAVKDENLGSAIEAY
+2103 DAVKDENLGGAIEAY

-2166 NQQQQLIDNYQDL
+2166 NQQQQLIDDYQDL

-2207 TKTEEDINEK
+2207 TKTEENINEK

-2385 SKGNIYN
+2385 SKGNVYN

-2413 PSGGGSSSSSGGR
+2413 PSGGGSSSSSGGS

-2567 NDYDVEDLS
+2567 NDYDVENLS